1 LIASYRDR
9 QPYAT
14 LPKESA
20 NPKIVTVRMKGF
32 EPSLSSSPNLRFCQ
46 TKLHPEKV
54 EKMGI
59 EPTTDWL
66 QTILAPLE
74 HASP

>member
-1 LIASYRDR
+1 
-9 QPYAT
+9 
-14 LPKESA
+14 
-20 NPKIVTVRMKGF
+20 
-32 EPSLSSSPNLRFCQ
+32 
-46 TKLHPEKV
+46 V